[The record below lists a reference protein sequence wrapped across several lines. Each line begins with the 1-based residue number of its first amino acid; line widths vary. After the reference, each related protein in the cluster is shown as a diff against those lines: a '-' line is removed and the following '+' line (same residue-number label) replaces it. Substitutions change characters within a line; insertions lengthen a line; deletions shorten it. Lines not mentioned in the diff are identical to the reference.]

1 MTMEAVAVA
10 DPARVFAE
18 FVEAHLAGRDPDPR
32 EYVARVEGAHREE
45 LEGLI
50 DAYYVDAPPRPWD
63 PEAFRGSESERLVD
77 AIDRSFRGRA
87 GLWPAVLPRLRDRV
101 KLRRAELVSKLAQ
114 ALGVADREQKVGAY
128 YHQMEQGLLP
138 SAGVSQRVLDGLARI
153 LGVTA
158 ESLRSA
164 GSTLTPEVG
173 EAEDAV
179 FARTALPDQDLR
191 LEHAEEAPP
200 PGVAGAGREVQRDEV
215 DELFTGGGDAPS

>member
-10 DPARVFAE
+10 DLARVFAE
-18 FVEAHLAGRDPDPR
+18 FVEAHLAGRDPDPW
-32 EYVARVEGAHREE
+32 EYVDRVEEADRAE

-50 DAYYVDAPPRPWD
+50 DAYYVDALPRPWD

-101 KLRRAELVSKLAQ
+101 KLRRAEVVSRLAEG
-114 ALGVADREQKVGAY
+114 LGVADREQKVGAY

-200 PGVAGAGREVQRDEV
+200 PGVAGAEREAERDEV